1 MKANIKKDED
11 GLDNIDDFWN
21 DDEHD
26 EQPDQN
32 NNQDYD
38 EFQQHSRRM
47 SSPHQ
52 RQYFEQELPEELL
65 STPTSRRLRNVPM
78 SRGSASSGVGLSLP
92 GGSMYDNAADEY
104 HSPSFHA
111 VKKRLI
117 FTNDSSDIEP
127 EQDDYQ
133 PIIRQTKKPTSSSP
147 SLDKL
152 LSASRQKNA
161 QIKAN
166 VDRMSPIITSKSTVR
181 PVTSTVANSRPQ
193 MTSAAASRRAGMPKA
208 FDLGG
213 DFDTEDDQND
223 DIDRNDNY
231 DFDNGDAA
239 QDDLEEPAPATP
251 KRPSRK
257 PSARTPAEFT
267 RKSKIAQIPKTTDI
281 QSEDDDHEPE
291 PEEEVDDRI
300 RFSDEDETSNRYA
313 EEEEEEEEER
323 RPAVNKKAADPVQKK
338 RLASTKEPKS
348 NNRSKLTAAAP
359 KDIPKSNK
367 SKPDPAIR
375 TKGHKAPNKISQ
387 MAAVED
393 TDEDDGLVPLS
404 IQKKS
409 TSGKSKSVAGA
420 AVSKKMTKTAANK
433 SNRTNSS
440 RSTRNTSESKR
451 YETAVELVTVPVVPD
466 VGADDQ
472 GVRRSHRTK
481 ITPLEFWKNE
491 RVVIGKD
498 ADATPVIK
506 AVLRAPPEE
515 PHPKSK
521 KRKRAAASSNSKRG
535 ATFVMPRRRRK
546 QAHTEDEEE
555 ELDSNL
561 EENVDS
567 QSGMGL
573 SDEVASKRAEVL
585 TFGTDKVTS
594 RVIAESKNTLNFK
607 DVEGGQYLFHRGLED
622 ADSLASGIIKIKP
635 GGKKP
640 TTNSNGSS
648 MVFFVIKGV
657 VQVTV
662 HETDF
667 VVSTGGRFLVPRG
680 NQYGI
685 SNLSKKESMLFFTQN
700 KIQSTKANDDVL

>member
-21 DDEHD
+21 DDEQD

-32 NNQDYD
+32 DNQDYN
-38 EFQQHSRRM
+38 EIRRHSRRM
-47 SSPHQ
+47 SSPPQ
-52 RQYFEQELPEELL
+52 RQYLEQELPEELL

-78 SRGSASSGVGLSLP
+78 SRGSASSSMGLSLP

-111 VKKRLI
+111 VKKRLV

-133 PIIRQTKKPTSSSP
+133 PAIRQTKKVASSSP

-166 VDRMSPIITSKSTVR
+166 VARVSPVITSRSTVR

-213 DFDTEDDQND
+213 DFDDEDDQD
-223 DIDRNDNY
+223 DNIDQNDNY
-231 DFDNGDAA
+231 DLDNGDAE
-239 QDDLEEPAPATP
+239 QDDLDEPVPTTP
-251 KRPSRK
+251 KRSSRK
-257 PSARTPAEFT
+257 PSSVRTPAEFT
-267 RKSKIAQIPKTTDI
+267 RKSKVAQVPKTTEI

-291 PEEEVDDRI
+291 PEDEVDDRI
-300 RFSDEDETSNRYA
+300 RFSDEDDISNKYA
-313 EEEEEEEEER
+313 EEEEEER
-323 RPAVNKKAADPVQKK
+323 RPAVNRKAADPVQKK

-348 NNRSKLTAAAP
+348 NNRSKLAAAAS

-367 SKPDPAIR
+367 SASDTVNR
-375 TKGHKAPNKISQ
+375 TKGQKAPNKISQ
-387 MAAVED
+387 AAAVKD

-404 IQKKS
+404 TQRKS
-409 TSGKSKSVAGA
+409 TNGKSNSVVA
-420 AVSKKMTKTAANK
+420 ATGSKKTTKATANK
-433 SNRTNSS
+433 SSRVNSNRGARNASS
-440 RSTRNTSESKR
+440 GSKG
-451 YETAVELVTVPVVPD
+451 YEAAVELVAVPVVPD
-466 VGADDQ
+466 VGADNQ

-498 ADATPVIK
+498 ADAAPVIK

-515 PHPKSK
+515 SHPKSK
-521 KRKRAAASSNSKRG
+521 KRKRASASSNSKRG
-535 ATFVMPRRRRK
+535 AAAVIPRQRRK
-546 QAHTEDEEE
+546 QARTEVDED
-555 ELDSNL
+555 ELDSSL

-573 SDEVASKRAEVL
+573 SDEVANKRAEVL
-585 TFGTDKVTS
+585 TFGTNKVTS
-594 RVIAESKNTLNFK
+594 RVIAESKDTLNFK

-635 GGKKP
+635 SGKKP

-648 MVFFVIKGV
+648 MVFFVMKGL
-657 VQVTV
+657 VQVTI

-685 SNLSKKESMLFFTQN
+685 SNLSKKESTLFFTQN
-700 KIQSTKANDDVL
+700 KIQSTKTSDNDL